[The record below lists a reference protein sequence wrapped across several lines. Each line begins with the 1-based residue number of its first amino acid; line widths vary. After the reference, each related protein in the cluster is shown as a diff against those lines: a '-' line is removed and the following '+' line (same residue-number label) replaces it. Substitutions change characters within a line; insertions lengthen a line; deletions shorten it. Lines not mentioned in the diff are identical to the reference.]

1 MATTTRLALMPSL
14 PSTPSSASSSASSSS
29 RKNKVMRTSF
39 PRGPLRKIP
48 RTVKRSSMSS
58 STSRRGED
66 EDEDNAEQAAEDEFL
81 VNYFA
86 YGSNVGSKT
95 FSTRR
100 NIQPKSVQN
109 GKILDYRLSFNVP
122 GVPFLEPAFASV
134 TRQKGEETH
143 GACYT
148 ITKDEFRYLLQTE
161 GSYDVVDVDVFVYG
175 DNRDIEEVVKAKTLT
190 HRDVAARRDLQPSK
204 RYRDLIVEGAKER
217 GLEKSWV
224 EFLEKMPYFDPNE
237 KPLNAFEMSVLAAAM
252 PVVLA
257 RAAPKIFDVVFSNS
271 GDGNDEKTS
280 NERKLIESFLAT
292 QEALYDVHDS
302 VEGVVGRSGV
312 LGDNNKMDR
321 I

>member
-1 MATTTRLALMPSL
+1 MATTTRLVLPL
-14 PSTPSSASSSASSSS
+14 PSPSSASSASSSS
-29 RKNKVMRTSF
+29 SRNKVMTTLIHGRR
-39 PRGPLRKIP
+39 PKRKIP
-48 RTVKRSSMSS
+48 RTVKGSSMSS

-66 EDEDNAEQAAEDEFL
+66 EEDKDAEAKAEDAFL

-100 NIQPKSVQN
+100 NIQPKRVQN
-109 GKILDYRLSFNVP
+109 GKILDYQLSFNVP

-143 GACYT
+143 GVCYT

-175 DNRDIEEVVKAKTLT
+175 ERDIEGVLMKAKTLT

-217 GLEKSWV
+217 GLEKSWI

-280 NERKLIESFLAT
+280 NERKLIQSFLAT

-312 LGDNNKMDR
+312 VGDNNKDR
-321 I
+321 T

>member
-1 MATTTRLALMPSL
+1 M
-14 PSTPSSASSSASSSS
+14 
-29 RKNKVMRTSF
+29 
-39 PRGPLRKIP
+39 
-48 RTVKRSSMSS
+48 
-58 STSRRGED
+58 
-66 EDEDNAEQAAEDEFL
+66 
-81 VNYFA
+81 
-86 YGSNVGSKT
+86 
-95 FSTRR
+95 
-100 NIQPKSVQN
+100 QN
-109 GKILDYRLSFNVP
+109 GKILDYQLSFNVP

-134 TRQKGEETH
+134 TRQKGKETH
-143 GACYT
+143 GVCYT
-148 ITKDEFRYLLQTE
+148 ITKDEFQYLLQTE
-161 GSYDVVDVDVFVYG
+161 GSYDVVDVDVVVYG
-175 DNRDIEEVVKAKTLT
+175 DKDIEGVLMKAKTLT

-217 GLEKSWV
+217 GLEKSWI

-271 GDGNDEKTS
+271 GEGGNDEKTS

-312 LGDNNKMDR
+312 LGDNR

>member
-1 MATTTRLALMPSL
+1 MATTTRLMLPRPS
-14 PSTPSSASSSASSSS
+14 PSSASSASSSS
-29 RKNKVMRTSF
+29 SRNKVMTTLIHRRR
-39 PRGPLRKIP
+39 PKRKIP
-48 RTVKRSSMSS
+48 RTVKRSSTSA
-58 STSRRGED
+58 STSRQEED
-66 EDEDNAEQAAEDEFL
+66 EDDKDAEAKAEFF

-109 GKILDYRLSFNVP
+109 GKILDYQLSFNVP

-134 TRQKGEETH
+134 TRKKGEETH
-143 GACYT
+143 GVCYM

-175 DNRDIEEVVKAKTLT
+175 DKDIEGVLMKAKTLT

-217 GLEKSWV
+217 GLEKSWI

-257 RAAPKIFDVVFSNS
+257 RAGPKIFDVVFSNS
-271 GDGNDEKTS
+271 PGDGNDEKTS

-312 LGDNNKMDR
+312 LGDNR